1 MSVAE
6 AGTSAPTIDPMDAT
20 AIIAEVS
27 AMVDDSESQAA
38 TPNVDPA
45 PEPTPAPTASEETP
59 DAPALDPASVA
70 AREPG
75 SVVEPEPS
83 TEAAVEATLAHI
95 DSDLK
100 NLEVAIKE
108 ASPDITVGEALE
120 PESPAVAEDVSA
132 TTAPT
137 TETTPDPTEPAA
149 PAEVPAAVAPEAETA
164 PVDAAQPDALSEQK
178 PTDAVAEPTSPLDG
192 IADSAKLEAEEE
204 SEPAALNSD
213 ASLTPTAE
221 ASAPAAGPAE
231 PVPAGPPRAW
241 YHPLRMARGIAA
253 VLVELLVLL
262 DLPFGW
268 MNSTIKGMI
277 GCAGIATGV
286 IATATWVM
294 IVCGRFHA
302 K

>member
-6 AGTSAPTIDPMDAT
+6 ADTSAPTIDPMDAA
-20 AIIAEVS
+20 AIIDEVS
-27 AMVDDSESQAA
+27 ATLGDSESQAA

-59 DAPALDPASVA
+59 DAPVLDPASVA

-95 DSDLK
+95 DSDLN
-100 NLEVAIKE
+100 NLEAAIKE
-108 ASPDITVGEALE
+108 ASPNITVGEALE
-120 PESPAVAEDVSA
+120 PEPPAVAEDVSA
-132 TTAPT
+132 TTAPVA
-137 TETTPDPTEPAA
+137 ETTSQQPEPTAVVEA
-149 PAEVPAAVAPEAETA
+149 PAAVAPEAETA
-164 PVDAAQPDALSEQK
+164 PVDAAQPDAMSEQK

-192 IADSAKLEAEEE
+192 IADSAKLEADEE
-204 SEPAALNSD
+204 SEHAAPNSD
-213 ASLTPTAE
+213 ASLTPAAE

-253 VLVELLVLL
+253 VLVEVLVLL
-262 DLPFGW
+262 DLPFAR

-286 IATATWVM
+286 IAAATWVM
-294 IVCGRFHA
+294 IVSGRLHA
-302 K
+302 R